1 MELHLTL
8 FTALSWWL
16 FTLNGSWVHSTQ
28 NRLSLS
34 PNLCP
39 RNDNLDFEGPKIN
52 NFTFIFHL
60 QLLCLCSE
68 WDLLVFCVRGKKSGK
83 LGWVENAKW
92 LPLTIIPPLSLPAI
106 TYTLVVDLLF
116 TLRQANW
123 HAISSLPWSPTRI
136 PSQQQL
142 KKKSCGKD
150 HLQVPKHR
158 IWVISLHHMARSY
171 QLGKL
176 FSMSKGKGRNH
187 MGSLKHRGSMFWV

>member
-1 MELHLTL
+1 MDRQ
-8 FTALSWWL
+8 SI
-16 FTLNGSWVHSTQ
+16 VHRSVK
-28 NRLSLS
+28 
-34 PNLCP
+34 PENLCP

-116 TLRQANW
+116 TLRQTNW

-142 KKKSCGKD
+142 KKKKNCGKD
-150 HLQVPKHR
+150 HLQVPNTESESSACITWHAP
-158 IWVISLHHMARSY
+158 I
-171 QLGKL
+171 
-176 FSMSKGKGRNH
+176 N
-187 MGSLKHRGSMFWV
+187 

>member
-28 NRLSLS
+28 NLLSLS

-142 KKKSCGKD
+142 KKK
-150 HLQVPKHR
+150 L
-158 IWVISLHHMARSY
+158 W
-171 QLGKL
+171 
-176 FSMSKGKGRNH
+176 KGPPSSTKTQNLSHQPASHGTLLSIREVVFH
-187 MGSLKHRGSMFWV
+187 VQGQG